1 MGRCSITPCL
11 ITYRRVNQ
19 IDGLTNWNGYII
31 PCIGKWRHVTCN
43 SAFWITFLH
52 VFFRN
57 FWGSLQF
64 MQDLLGYCVM
74 ESESN
79 RYTGYTGHWIYIV
92 AFVWLLRANGQHVH
106 HSVFMMY
113 GKEMPSTSINGDW
126 ILTFSLSNPI
136 GSHPQTLP
144 VWEIW
149 VATHPEIS
157 NIARM
162 TRFHLGFLK

>member
-19 IDGLTNWNGYII
+19 IDGLTNWNGYSI
-31 PCIGKWRHVTCN
+31 PCIGKWRHVTRN
-43 SAFWITFLH
+43 SAFCITFLH

-106 HSVFMMY
+106 HSVFMMSARRCHQLASMVTESSRFLCRIPLAHIPKRSQFERY
-113 GKEMPSTSINGDW
+113 ELPPTPKYP
-126 ILTFSLSNPI
+126 ILPGWLVF
-136 GSHPQTLP
+136 
-144 VWEIW
+144 IW
-149 VATHPEIS
+149 VS
-157 NIARM
+157 
-162 TRFHLGFLK
+162 